1 MSKVFLPAL
10 RGRLGDWVYYSCLM
24 TFDDLS
30 KRVKTANEIHKSKSL
45 SEFIQRQLNGSRAKE
60 ISDYIINNES
70 RFFNSIVVAV
80 YGGSPEWYQLD
91 NIRSVIDT
99 EEDIKDSI
107 SEDSLASVG
116 FLSFSGE
123 ENLFALDGQHR
134 LTGIKQSLKENK
146 ELRDEEISVI
156 FVGHKNDD
164 GGLKRTRKL
173 FVDLNKSAKAVSKNE
188 IIALDETDV
197 IAITTRWLIEE
208 DIRFNDQRILV
219 SASAAM
225 PTSDYSH
232 WTNIINLYDVLE
244 LVFTKVMAHELKV
257 PLNKSKLISNSR
269 PSNSRLKEFSDYA
282 QRYFTLLGQS
292 FPELEEYFASNIPEN
307 VVKKYRK
314 SNGGSILFRPVGLLV
329 ISLLVGEYIKF
340 HNCSLEEA
348 FGTIAKLPTNLSN
361 MPYSQS
367 VWSVNEKKMEVR
379 KKGLLLELLKYQ
391 VNLLNSAQIEKLK
404 KTLAMNQGIPLSEV
418 KLPKKI
424 G

>member
-1 MSKVFLPAL
+1 
-10 RGRLGDWVYYSCLM
+10 GDWVYYSCLM

-164 GGLKRTRKL
+164 GGLKRT
-173 FVDLNKSAKAVSKNE
+173 
-188 IIALDETDV
+188 
-197 IAITTRWLIEE
+197 
-208 DIRFNDQRILV
+208 
-219 SASAAM
+219 
-225 PTSDYSH
+225 
-232 WTNIINLYDVLE
+232 
-244 LVFTKVMAHELKV
+244 
-257 PLNKSKLISNSR
+257 
-269 PSNSRLKEFSDYA
+269 
-282 QRYFTLLGQS
+282 
-292 FPELEEYFASNIPEN
+292 
-307 VVKKYRK
+307 
-314 SNGGSILFRPVGLLV
+314 
-329 ISLLVGEYIKF
+329 
-340 HNCSLEEA
+340 
-348 FGTIAKLPTNLSN
+348 
-361 MPYSQS
+361 
-367 VWSVNEKKMEVR
+367 
-379 KKGLLLELLKYQ
+379 
-391 VNLLNSAQIEKLK
+391 
-404 KTLAMNQGIPLSEV
+404 
-418 KLPKKI
+418 
-424 G
+424 